1 MMKRYSVAIRPT
13 ETEIKRGRLNY
24 DKAYFE
30 DRAETIYADNE
41 NSAVELYLAMNI
53 SQNDIPD
60 VGIRKGDR
68 IWMKESEERYV
79 RAVLS

>member
-1 MMKRYSVAIRPT
+1 MPKRYSVAIRPT
-13 ETEIKRGRLNY
+13 TEEIRRDRLHY
-24 DKAYFE
+24 DQAYFE

-41 NSAVELYLAMNI
+41 SSAVDLYLAMNI

-60 VGIRKGDR
+60 VGIKKGDR